1 MELGAIFKKTYHLY
15 RLSSKGSPKDP
26 VLIIRC
32 GVGWRGEAGTE
43 EVCDVPFLHSGSS
56 VTKTQNLTLLQEPDV
71 PHGLGRGPPLERQ
84 VSLPGLVRVGD
95 CVSLFKASYQ
105 FGMRRNGDKSASYLM
120 IRHSSGLE

>member
-1 MELGAIFKKTYHLY
+1 MC
-15 RLSSKGSPKDP
+15 R
-26 VLIIRC
+26 
-32 GVGWRGEAGTE
+32 
-43 EVCDVPFLHSGSS
+43 EVPSLHSRSS

-105 FGMRRNGDKSASYLM
+105 FGMRRNEDESASYLM
-120 IRHSSGLE
+120 IRHSSRLE